1 MFVNHLCELKG
12 EQDGEADKAE
22 EGFCELVIASGNAPI
37 ALDFFEEVFYPV
49 TTPVDGCREWHS
61 RSAVSASRNAGSVLP
76 PKKRTRDSRFSL
88 VCYRRNQGTLSP
100 EPPGIFRFGLAPA
113 GPAGPAGPPG
123 SGHAA
128 SPQSSIF
135 RYGMDTLPSVDP
147 SVNYS
152 VKLCFVLVR
161 CLVAQRAMQAQVVII
176 NLDIFE

>member
-113 GPAGPAGPPG
+113 GPAGPAGRPEAATLRPRRALS
-123 SGHAA
+123 SGTAWILC
-128 SPQSSIF
+128 QVSILVSIT
-135 RYGMDTLPSVDP
+135 RLNSV
-147 SVNYS
+147 SYWFGVS
-152 VKLCFVLVR
+152 
-161 CLVAQRAMQAQVVII
+161 
-176 NLDIFE
+176 